1 MTDSQ
6 INDRLSWG
14 DALFL
19 YLEREG
25 MPLNIASVSV
35 FEGEIS
41 LEDCTRFI
49 ESKLPSV
56 PRYYQRVVT
65 PPLNIALPTWE
76 YDSEFDIRNH
86 VREVTLKRGTDA
98 ELKAMAGRILSTVM
112 DRQRPLWDFTL
123 VHGLRGH
130 RTGLLTRI
138 HHCLADG
145 IAGIGVMNVLLDASP
160 EPRPLAKKTRPHP
173 PRRQS
178 DPLTRLLEGCLRTY
192 SDVIQ
197 RALTTQSDLLN
208 AGESIVAAGGWPA
221 EFGKFFPEITK
232 PTERLCFNVTYRG
245 PQKFAW
251 AQIPTSEIKSIR
263 EKCGGTHNDVILA
276 LITATIRR
284 YAEMHGDKVNR
295 RSLRMMV
302 PVNVRGN
309 DHNGDLGTRISLLP
323 VTVPLGIRNP
333 ARLLAAVQKRTDFLK
348 RAHVAD
354 LVSLAGGL
362 AGTTP
367 VPLQAL
373 AGPFASLLPIT
384 PFNLVCT
391 NVKGPH
397 FPLYLL
403 GHKMLDWYP
412 YVPIGGEMT
421 VNCAV
426 LSYNGIT
433 YFGFSG
439 DVHAAPD
446 LARLERLLRQSF
458 LELQRAAGT
467 GSPHGKKVM
476 RAETMPAPP
485 QFTAHS
491 SISAPAPATA
501 PTPGIQRTPKGEE
514 LPAKATVVHRS
525 VGNAA

>member
-1 MTDSQ
+1 MTTRQS
-6 INDRLSWG
+6 NDGLSWG

-25 MPLNIASVSV
+25 MPLNIASVSS

-41 LEDCTRFI
+41 LQECTRFI
-49 ESKLPSV
+49 EAKLPSV

-76 YDSEFDIRNH
+76 YDSSFDIRNH
-86 VREVTLKRGTDA
+86 VREITLKHGTEA
-98 ELKAMAGRILSTVM
+98 ELKAATGRILSTVM
-112 DRQRPLWDFTL
+112 DRRRPLWDFTL
-123 VHGLRGH
+123 VHGLRGN
-130 RTGLLTRI
+130 RTGLITRV

-145 IAGIGVMNVLLDASP
+145 VAGVGVMSFLLDPSR
-160 EPRPLAKKTRPHP
+160 ETHVVAKKNRPRS

-178 DPLTRLLEGCLRTY
+178 DPLTRLLEGCVRTY

-197 RALTTQSDLLN
+197 RALMTHSDILN
-208 AGESIVAAGGWPA
+208 AGERIVGAGGSAADKFPKFWPELTA
-221 EFGKFFPEITK
+221 

-245 PQKFAW
+245 PQKVAW
-251 AQIPTSEIKSIR
+251 AQISTEEIKSIR
-263 EKCGGTHNDVILA
+263 EKCGGTHNDVILTLVA
-276 LITATIRR
+276 AAIRR
-284 YAEMHGDKVNR
+284 YAEMHGDRVKG

-309 DHNGDLGTRISLLP
+309 DHAGELGTRISLLP
-323 VTVPLGIRNP
+323 VSVPLGIRNP
-333 ARLLAAVQKRTDFLK
+333 KRLLAAVQKRTEFLK
-348 RAHVAD
+348 RAQVAD

-362 AGTTP
+362 AGTVP
-367 VPLQAL
+367 IPLQAL
-373 AGPFASLLPIT
+373 IGPFASLLPIT
-384 PFNLVCT
+384 PFNMVCT
-391 NVKGPH
+391 NVKGPQG
-397 FPLYLL
+397 PLFLL

-446 LARLERLLRQSF
+446 LGRLELLLRRSF
-458 LELQRAAGT
+458 LELRRTAGIRPPVKEKVVRA
-467 GSPHGKKVM
+467 
-476 RAETMPAPP
+476 RALRPAPP
-485 QFTAHS
+485 HASGLGPLTSAAVAAGAKGSAHQAES
-491 SISAPAPATA
+491 PAATPLVRSA
-501 PTPGIQRTPKGEE
+501 
-514 LPAKATVVHRS
+514 
-525 VGNAA
+525 VGNVA